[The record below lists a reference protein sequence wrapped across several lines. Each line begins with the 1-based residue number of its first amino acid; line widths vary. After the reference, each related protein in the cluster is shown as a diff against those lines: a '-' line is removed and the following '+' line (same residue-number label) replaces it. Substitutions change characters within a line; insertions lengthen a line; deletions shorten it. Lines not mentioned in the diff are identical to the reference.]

1 MAKCK
6 QAYEATMKTIEE
18 ANSIKMQTQEYEVK
32 VHTLSGKNYKQ
43 NIERIKKAIDDLNRE
58 LRDIGKSNVR

>member
-1 MAKCK
+1 
-6 QAYEATMKTIEE
+6 
-18 ANSIKMQTQEYEVK
+18 MQTQEYEVK

-43 NIERIKKAIDDLNRE
+43 NIERIRKAIDDLNRE